1 MSVQELRARTGAGIV
16 ACNNALKESGGDVEK
31 AVVLLRQRGLDRAG
45 GYTNRSAT
53 AGTIGSYTHHD
64 GTLGV
69 MVVLACETDFV
80 ARTDE
85 FKQLANDIAMHVA
98 ASRPTS
104 VSRAELPEALVTV
117 ERTLAVEEF
126 QKKNMPPE
134 KIERALPGKMEK
146 FFEQHCL
153 VDQTLVTDNK
163 TKVGDAI
170 KLLSSKC
177 GEKIEVKKF
186 VRLGTE

>member
-1 MSVQELRARTGAGIV
+1 MTVQILRERTGAGIV
-16 ACNNALKESGGDVEK
+16 ACNTALKEAGGDVEK
-31 AVVLLRQRGLDRAG
+31 AVVLLRQRGLDKAG
-45 GYTNRSAT
+45 GYTSRSAT
-53 AGTIGSYTHHD
+53 AGAIGSYTHHD
-64 GTLGV
+64 GSIGV
-69 MVVLACETDFV
+69 MVVLSCETDFV

-85 FKQLANDIAMHVA
+85 FKQLASDIAMHIA
-98 ASRPTS
+98 ATKPSS
-104 VSRAELPEALVTV
+104 VTRAELPELFVAS
-117 ERTLAVEEF
+117 EKSLAVEEF
-126 QKKNMPPE
+126 QKKGMPAD

-153 VDQTLVTDNK
+153 VDQVLVTDNK

-186 VRLGTE
+186 VRLGVE